1 MLIKNN
7 YEDLSSILKV
17 VSYFITNNLS
27 YISLLITIIMK
38 SFIVEIVMTLKS
50 AARDPVA
57 DTIQRDLI
65 AKKGF
70 DMVSHVRSGQYLK
83 ISLQAEDKDSAEQI
97 IVRMCNILRIY
108 NPVTQNLNILKVTEI
123 DQ

>member
-1 MLIKNN
+1 MN
-7 YEDLSSILKV
+7 
-17 VSYFITNNLS
+17 
-27 YISLLITIIMK
+27 

-65 AKKGF
+65 AKKGY

-83 ISLQAEDKDSAEQI
+83 ISLQAEDKDSAKDI
-97 IVRMCNILRIY
+97 IVQMCNDLRIY
-108 NPVTQNLNILKVTEI
+108 NPVTQKLNILNVTEAN
-123 DQ
+123 Q

>member
-1 MLIKNN
+1 LLIKNN

>member
-1 MLIKNN
+1 
-7 YEDLSSILKV
+7 
-17 VSYFITNNLS
+17 
-27 YISLLITIIMK
+27 MK

-108 NPVTQNLNILKVTEI
+108 NPITQNLNILKVTEI